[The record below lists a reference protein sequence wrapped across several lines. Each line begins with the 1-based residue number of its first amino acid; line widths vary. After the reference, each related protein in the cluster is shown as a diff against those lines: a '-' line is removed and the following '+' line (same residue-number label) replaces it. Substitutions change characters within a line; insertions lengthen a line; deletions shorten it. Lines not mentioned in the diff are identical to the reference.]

1 MYTYSIMPIKPS
13 QEKYFDEICADIREQ
28 YESGV
33 SSCPLFKMNLVPEGN
48 PVTDKV
54 GPLCKLY
61 RRYREALAP
70 YGVKTGVLVQA
81 SLGHGYRLD
90 LAPFTQ
96 YVNLCDGQAQH
107 VYCPEDEN
115 FLAHFCDVIGQI
127 AAEHPE
133 LKVGKINV
141 DQQRELAKQ
150 HKVFSIPTLVVYHK
164 GELTARSSGVR
175 PKDEIL
181 NLI

>member
-1 MYTYSIMPIKPS
+1 MAAMKIN
-13 QEKYFDEICADIREQ
+13 Q
-28 YESGV
+28 
-33 SSCPLFKMNLVPEGN
+33 
-48 PVTDKV
+48 
-54 GPLCKLY
+54 
-61 RRYREALAP
+61 
-70 YGVKTGVLVQA
+70 
-81 SLGHGYRLD
+81 
-90 LAPFTQ
+90 
-96 YVNLCDGQAQH
+96 
-107 VYCPEDEN
+107 EN
-115 FLAHFCDVIGQI
+115 FEQEILQSDKPVLLDFWADWCGPCQKLLPVIDEI